1 VRLKESAVARIFKN
15 GWFQR
20 FARKK
25 KLSDAALVE
34 AVSRAEAGLIDADLG
49 GGLIKQRVARPG
61 GGRSGGYRTL
71 IIFRSGDRAVFV
83 FGFAKAAQANVS
95 KADLAIL
102 KKAASETLGWNEDA
116 LDRLV
121 TAGTLVEIDDGK
133 DEG

>member
-1 VRLKESAVARIFKN
+1 VARIFKN
-15 GWFQR
+15 GWFER
-20 FARKK
+20 FARKE
-25 KLSDAALVE
+25 KLRDAALVE

-71 IIFRSGDRAVFV
+71 IIFRGGDRAVFI
-83 FGFAKAAQANVS
+83 FGFAKAAQANVA

-102 KKAASETLGWNEDA
+102 KKAASETLGWSEDA

-121 TAGTLVEIDDGK
+121 AAGTLVEIDDGK

>member
-1 VRLKESAVARIFKN
+1 VARIFKN

-20 FARKK
+20 FARKE

-71 IIFRSGDRAVFV
+71 IIFRGGDRAVFV
-83 FGFAKAAQANVS
+83 FGFAKTTQANVS

-102 KKAASETLGWNEDA
+102 KKAASETLGWSEDA

-121 TAGTLVEIDDGK
+121 AAGTLVEIEDGK

>member
-1 VRLKESAVARIFKN
+1 MARIFKN

-20 FARKK
+20 FSRKE
-25 KLSDAALVE
+25 KLSDSALKE

-61 GGRSGGYRTL
+61 GGKSGGYRTL
-71 IIFRSGDRAVFV
+71 IIFRGGDCAVFV

-102 KKAASETLGWNEDA
+102 KKAASETLSWSEDA
-116 LDRLV
+116 LDQLV
-121 TAGTLVEIDDGK
+121 AAGTLVEIDDGK